1 MSDEFI
7 EIHWTSG
14 SLDEARHV
22 SRFLAQERYI
32 ASAQIIPWVESI
44 YMLDNKLDTNQES
57 KIIFKTIASN
67 FEKIKTV
74 IQQNCKY
81 AIPEIIFFKIEGS
94 NKEYLDW
101 LKINSE
107 FGKKE
112 TSSVNLS
119 SSL

>member
-1 MSDEFI
+1 MDEEFI

-14 SLDEARHV
+14 TIDEARKV

-44 YMLDNKLDTNQES
+44 YMLDNKLDTIQES

-74 IQQNCKY
+74 ILENCKY
-81 AIPEIIFFKIEGS
+81 EIPEIIQFKIDGGS
-94 NKEYLDW
+94 KEYLNW
-101 LKINSE
+101 LKESTFAKSE
-107 FGKKE
+107 GITVKGE
-112 TSSVNLS
+112 V
-119 SSL
+119 